1 MNRNIQPTS
10 LSAAIDE
17 FAAHLRAKRRAK
29 NTVDGYVYV
38 LQKALKTWGDIS
50 TDAIEPI
57 HIDRFFAAGNW
68 ADSTQNQYLAS
79 LRVFF
84 KWLRN
89 SRYTWPDHDPTVTWE
104 VARVRSKDRLRLSPD
119 EFYPLMD
126 ACSHPR
132 DRAVVALAL
141 FTLLRGSEIATLK
154 WADVDFGAGLLHA
167 VHHKTK
173 LEDAKPIGEELREEL
188 VAWQNWYRLDQG
200 TIKPEWFLV
209 PAKGPDFYEQDP
221 ATKRLVR
228 DTRKPAHLKP
238 TKKLGKPYEVIK
250 RPLKALGYD
259 TRWEGVHTL
268 RRSGGSARF
277 QELRG
282 SEGADFAIMEVAS
295 LLGHTD
301 VKVSQ
306 RYIGWNIAKEQR
318 NESIIGKRMYPSIQ
332 RDSRIR
338 LVRGGE
344 HGSTS

>member
-1 MNRNIQPTS
+1 MNRNIQPAS

-38 LQKALKTWGDIS
+38 LHKALKTWGDIS

-57 HIDRFFAAGNW
+57 HIDRFFAAGDW

-209 PAKGPDFYEQDP
+209 PAK
-221 ATKRLVR
+221 
-228 DTRKPAHLKP
+228 HLAAFRW
-238 TKKLGKPYEVIK
+238 LC
-250 RPLKALGYD
+250 PLP
-259 TRWEGVHTL
+259 RV
-268 RRSGGSARF
+268 ARF
-277 QELRG
+277 GGCGLRHHG
-282 SEGADFAIMEVAS
+282 GGQPSRAHRREGEPAVYRLEYRQGAAQRVDHWQAY
-295 LLGHTD
+295 
-301 VKVSQ
+301 VSVNPA
-306 RYIGWNIAKEQR
+306 G
-318 NESIIGKRMYPSIQ
+318 
-332 RDSRIR
+332 
-338 LVRGGE
+338 
-344 HGSTS
+344 